1 MVIIKDVSQLAKVSV
16 ATVELSIMPQTS
28 LITRVKP

>member
-16 ATVELSIMPQTS
+16 AIVELSTIPQTS